1 MVTNKLFEIGRDLY
15 SELHHLLILLFQ
27 NVQHLLPCQP
37 IDAIEVR
44 QMLDLLMMHLLVLR
58 PIAYFIIPCMD
69 VFPFKRAKKC

>member
-1 MVTNKLFEIGRDLY
+1 MVTNKLFEIGRDLHC
-15 SELHHLLILLFQ
+15 ELHHLLILLFQ

-44 QMLDLLMMHLLVLR
+44 QMLDVLMMHLLVLR
-58 PIAYFIIPCMD
+58 PIAYFIISYMG